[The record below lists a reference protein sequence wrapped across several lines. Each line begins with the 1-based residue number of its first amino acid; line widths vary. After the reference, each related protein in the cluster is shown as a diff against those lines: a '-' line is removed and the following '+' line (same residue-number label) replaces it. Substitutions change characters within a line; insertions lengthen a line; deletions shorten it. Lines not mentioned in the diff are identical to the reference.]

1 MCNLRLTMG
10 VSVFA
15 LLLGTGVATWAR
27 DPITPSAIAPSA
39 ASARVK
45 QRVEAQVN
53 RRVVEGLRS
62 VKIGTSSELVPAE
75 QLQIKLAPAQAPVN
89 TAVALGNL
97 QSQVSAPSGVPE
109 DSVQS
114 QVPLGL
120 AAIPWGV
127 QHPADVARLVLPV
140 LGTNGANR

>member
-1 MCNLRLTMG
+1 MCNLRRAMG
-10 VSVFA
+10 VSVFT

-27 DPITPSAIAPSA
+27 DAIAPSA
-39 ASARVK
+39 ASATAK
-45 QRVEAQVN
+45 QQVEAQVS
-53 RRVVEGLRS
+53 RRVVESLQS
-62 VKIGTSSELVPAE
+62 VRIGTSSKLVPPE
-75 QLQIKLAPAQAPVN
+75 QLQIKLAPAQAPDN
-89 TAVALGNL
+89 TAVALGDL

-127 QHPADVARLVLPV
+127 RHPADVARLILPV
-140 LGTNGANR
+140 LGTNGSNR